1 MRKCINIFLLSCIAI
16 SITLFS
22 YGCSNIPK
30 KTLREPYPG
39 FVWKDFSGAGLTL
52 RVQENSNIKFVS
64 NSNTIFIQRYDAN
77 NKEILSPVIK
87 VYTLKNNSIDS
98 LLSSLSA
105 TNYLNIDSSWY
116 ALENCEFFKFKQ
128 DNDAEKYILKPKGN
142 AEVEMNKLSPKEP
155 IPYTCGGFG
164 VGNSGTRYF
173 IVFKNFPSK
182 AIFVEIEQEAPL
194 FDEESIKFIN

>member
-1 MRKCINIFLLSCIAI
+1 MRKCIHIFLLSCIAI
-16 SITLFS
+16 SVSLFS
-22 YGCSNIPK
+22 CGCSNMPK
-30 KTLREPYPG
+30 KTLREPYSG

-64 NSNTIFIQRYDAN
+64 NSNTIFIQRNDTN
-77 NKEILSPVIK
+77 NKEILYPVIK

-155 IPYTCGGFG
+155 IPYTCGGYG

-173 IVFKNFPSK
+173 IVFKKFPSK
-182 AIFVEIEQEAPL
+182 AIFVEIGQEAPL